1 MAGSQHLV
9 REEPME
15 RMNGGGDMDTV
26 IPSPYEE
33 GVKTPS
39 PPGTGGEGRGGSRKS
54 GASKSRG
61 GSRSGKTKS
70 SRSRTKGKTK
80 ASGKRTKAASR
91 SRTKK
96 GKAKKGSKGRRR

>member
-33 GVKTPS
+33 GVKTPPS
-39 PPGTGGEGRGGSRKS
+39 PGTGGEGRTGGRKS
-54 GASKSRG
+54 GGSKSRA
-61 GSRSGKTKS
+61 RSGKAKS
-70 SRSRTKGKTK
+70 SRSRSKSKSK
-80 ASGKRTKAASR
+80 SSGKRKSASG
-91 SRTKK
+91 SRAKK
-96 GKAKKGSKGRRR
+96 GKAKKGSRGRRR